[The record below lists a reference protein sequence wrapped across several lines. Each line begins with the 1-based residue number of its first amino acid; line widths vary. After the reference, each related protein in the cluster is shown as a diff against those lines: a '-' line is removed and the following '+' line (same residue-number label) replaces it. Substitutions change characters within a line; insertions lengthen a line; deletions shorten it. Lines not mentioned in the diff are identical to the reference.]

1 MIHVTGLAIPFQAEF
16 TNGDRTAAADAPVAK
31 GGGGNGFGPHE
42 LLEAALATCL
52 TMTVQMTAAKHGFPL
67 TGVRSE
73 VRIDRSIPGEVTLNY
88 ALAFDGP
95 LSNEQITRLRGAAA
109 ECPVGKT
116 LTGRIAL
123 RAEEE

>member
-1 MIHVTGLAIPFQAEF
+1 MIRAAGLAGPFLAEF
-16 TNGDRTAAADAPVAK
+16 TNGSRTASADVPVAK

-52 TMTVQMTAAKHGFPL
+52 TMTVQMAAAKHSYPL

-73 VRIDRSIPGEVTLNY
+73 VRIDRSKPGEVTLNY
-88 ALAFDGP
+88 SLVFDGP
-95 LSNEQITRLRGAAA
+95 LSDEEINRLRAAAA
-109 ECPVGKT
+109 ECPVGRT

-123 RAEEE
+123 QAEVE